1 MEFSHQL
8 FFLALLLPLVACT
21 DPIYRHCIQNF
32 TDNSVL
38 QENINKTIYSL
49 IANTPDAGYAIST
62 VGSGSNTV
70 YGLTRCR
77 GDIGRKACSD
87 CIVAASQ
94 DLQASCHDTSA
105 SRIWYEF
112 CFLRYETTKFLGAVD
127 NSDLVGWGSS
137 NAAED
142 PKQFNLVVLPL
153 LNWVKTGAAAG
164 SNKFGMGK
172 RSFNIDASITF
183 YGMAQCTE
191 DLQGITCMQ
200 CLEELTSRL
209 INFCANRNGCYYMS
223 SSCLLRFETYNFLL
237 AATIPTY
244 PEVDAPAPSPYSVA

>member
-8 FFLALLLPLVACT
+8 FFLALLLPLAACINPT
-21 DPIYRHCIQNF
+21 YQHCGQNF

-38 QENINKTIYSL
+38 QDNINKTIYSL
-49 IANTPDAGYAIST
+49 IANTPDTGYAIST
-62 VGSGSNTV
+62 VGDDSNTV

-94 DLQASCHDTSA
+94 DLQAICPGTSA

-112 CFLRYETTKFLGAVD
+112 CFLRYQTTKFFGTID
-127 NSDLVGWGSS
+127 NSDVEGWVSS
-137 NAAED
+137 KAEED
-142 PKQFNLVVLPL
+142 PNKFNMAVLQL
-153 LNWVKTGAAAG
+153 LNWVKTSAAAG

-172 RSFNIDASITF
+172 RSFNIDASITI
-183 YGMAQCTE
+183 YGMAQCTG
-191 DLQGITCMQ
+191 DLQGIMCMQ
-200 CLEELTSRL
+200 CLEELTSRV
-209 INFCANRNGCYYMS
+209 INFCANTNGCFYMS

-237 AATIPTY
+237 APTIPTY
-244 PEVDAPAPSPYSVA
+244 PEVDAPAPSPYTVA